1 MVALTKMADLMWINI
16 LTLVLCF
23 PIITIGAALTAK
35 DYMCYKLLK
44 NEDTGTTKGFF
55 RSFRQNFKQA
65 TIIWLIMLVV
75 IVLGIFDVF
84 FALGL
89 EGEGTQIVRAVM
101 FAFLFFIY
109 IGCIMIFPVL
119 ARFDNTI
126 KGTIK
131 SGLHMTVAILP
142 KAILMGILYLI
153 PVAILLF
160 IGIESPLIPIV
171 IMFGISG
178 PGYLSA
184 MLYRKAFEQVEN
196 RFYEEHPDQAP
207 EIDPVEEAME
217 AAMKRDGNNVIL
229 PKVFHGLLGNMPID
243 FVFFYH

>member
-160 IGIESPLIPIV
+160 IGIESPLFPIV

-207 EIDPVEEAME
+207 EIDPVEEAMQ
-217 AAMKRDGNNVIL
+217 AAMKRDE
-229 PKVFHGLLGNMPID
+229 K
-243 FVFFYH
+243 

>member
-207 EIDPVEEAME
+207 EIDPVEEAMQ
-217 AAMKRDGNNVIL
+217 AAMKRDE
-229 PKVFHGLLGNMPID
+229 K
-243 FVFFYH
+243 

>member
-16 LTLVLCF
+16 LTLALCL
-23 PIITIGAALTAK
+23 PVITMGAALTAK

-44 NEDTGTTKGFF
+44 NEETGTTKGFF

-142 KAILMGILYLI
+142 RAILMGILYMI
-153 PVAILLF
+153 PVAIFLF

-207 EIDPVEEAME
+207 ETDPVEEAMQ
-217 AAMKRDGNNVIL
+217 AALKREE
-229 PKVFHGLLGNMPID
+229 K
-243 FVFFYH
+243 

>member
-16 LTLVLCF
+16 LTLALCL
-23 PIITIGAALTAK
+23 PVITMGAALTAK

-44 NEDTGTTKGFF
+44 NEETGTTKGFF

-142 KAILMGILYLI
+142 RAILMGILYMI
-153 PVAILLF
+153 PVAIFLF

-207 EIDPVEEAME
+207 ETDPVEEAMQE
-217 AAMKRDGNNVIL
+217 ALRRESGDTK
-229 PKVFHGLLGNMPID
+229 
-243 FVFFYH
+243 